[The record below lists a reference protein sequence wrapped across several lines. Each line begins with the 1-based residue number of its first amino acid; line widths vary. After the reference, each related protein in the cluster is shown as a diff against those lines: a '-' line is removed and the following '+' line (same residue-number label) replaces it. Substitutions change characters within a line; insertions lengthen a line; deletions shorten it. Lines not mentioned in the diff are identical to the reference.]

1 MKKVVLFCMA
11 TIVYMLSLFVTA
23 VKAVG
28 EKAHAVLTG
37 YMFNQGLMLSAF
49 PNSAIT
55 DVIATTI
62 QSRTGDIQ
70 DNVTSNN
77 ALLMKLKQRG
87 NIKTFSGGNTI
98 LQELSFAS
106 NGNAG
111 WYSGYETLPIAAQDV
126 LSSAEYVIKQAACP
140 VTISGLEQ
148 LQNAGKEQII
158 DMLDARMDVAEA
170 SMANLIASGLYSD
183 GTAAGGKQIDGL
195 LKQVS
200 TTPTNVVGGIDRSTW
215 LFWRNQYFRMLTT
228 GGAVASAA
236 NVQTYFNR
244 MWSSLVRGNDRPDL
258 IMVDN
263 TLWSFYMASLQAI
276 QRFTGTETAK
286 LGFVSVKY
294 MDADV
299 VLDGGMQ
306 LNWTA
311 TGAAGI
317 SQNAVPSTSAYFLN
331 TKYMYYR
338 PHSSRNM
345 VPLSPGQRYSVNQDA
360 AVQILAWAGNL
371 TSSGLQF
378 QGRMDNT

>member
-1 MKKVVLFCMA
+1 MSFA
-11 TIVYMLSLFVTA
+11 
-23 VKAVG
+23 
-28 EKAHAVLTG
+28 
-37 YMFNQGLMLSAF
+37 
-49 PNSAIT
+49 NSAIS

-62 QSRTGDIQ
+62 QSRTGIIA

-77 ALLMKLKQRG
+77 ALLARLKQRG

-98 LQELSFAS
+98 MQELSFAS

-126 LSSAEYVIKQAACP
+126 ISSAEYTIKQAACP

-148 LQNAGKEQII
+148 LQNAGKERII
-158 DMLDARMDVAEA
+158 DLLDGRMDVAES

-183 GTAAGGKQIDGL
+183 GSAAGGKQIDGL
-195 LKQVS
+195 LKQVIKVP
-200 TTPTNVVGGIDRSTW
+200 TTGVVGGIDRANW
-215 LFWRNQYFRMLTT
+215 GFWRNKVFATIAT
-228 GGAVASAA
+228 GGAAASAT
-236 NVQTYFNR
+236 NIQNYFNR
-244 MWSSLVRGNDRPDL
+244 MWAQLVRGSDRPDL
-258 IMVDN
+258 ILVDN
-263 TLWSFYMASLQAI
+263 VYWGFYMSSLQAI

-299 VLDGGMQ
+299 ILDGGMQ
-306 LNWTA
+306 LNWNS
-311 TGAAGI
+311 TGAGGSAGTAP
-317 SQNAVPSTSAYFLN
+317 SAVPASQGYFLN
-331 TKYMYYR
+331 TKYMFYR
-338 PHSSRNM
+338 PHSQRNM

-378 QGRMDNT
+378 QGTMFEA

>member
-1 MKKVVLFCMA
+1 M
-11 TIVYMLSLFVTA
+11 
-23 VKAVG
+23 
-28 EKAHAVLTG
+28 
-37 YMFNQGLMLSAF
+37 AF
-49 PNSAIT
+49 PGGAGVIT
-55 DVIATTI
+55 DMIATGI
-62 QSRTGDIQ
+62 ASRTGQIA

-87 NIKTFSGGNTI
+87 NIKTFSGGTSI
-98 LQELSFAS
+98 FQELSFAS

-111 WYSGYETLPIAAQDV
+111 WYAGYETLPIAAQDV
-126 LSSAEYVIKQAACP
+126 ISSADYPIKQAACP

-148 LQNAGKEQII
+148 LQNAGKERII
-158 DMLDARMDVAEA
+158 DLLDARLEVAEG
-170 SMANLIASGLYSD
+170 SMANLISSGLYSD
-183 GTAAGGKQIDGL
+183 GSAASGKQIDGL

-200 TTPTNVVGGIDRSTW
+200 TTPTNVVGGIDRNTW
-215 LFWRNQYFRMLTT
+215 LFFRNQYFRCTTT
-228 GGAVASAA
+228 GGAAMSAA

-263 TLWSFYMASLQAI
+263 ITWSFYMQSLQSI
-276 QRFTGTETAK
+276 QRFTGTDTAK

-299 VLDGGMQ
+299 VLDGGLQ
-306 LNWTA
+306 INWTS
-311 TGAAGI
+311 TGAAGTAPT
-317 SQNAVPSTSAYFLN
+317 SVPATSAYFLN
-331 TKYMYYR
+331 TKYLFYR
-338 PHSSRNM
+338 PHSARNM

>member
-1 MKKVVLFCMA
+1 M
-11 TIVYMLSLFVTA
+11 
-23 VKAVG
+23 
-28 EKAHAVLTG
+28 
-37 YMFNQGLMLSAF
+37 AF
-49 PNSAIT
+49 PGSAGTIT
-55 DVIATTI
+55 DIIATTI
-62 QSRTGDIQ
+62 QSRTGQIA

-77 ALLMKLKQRG
+77 ALLQRLKQRG
-87 NIKTFSGGNTI
+87 NIRTFSGGNVI
-98 LQELSFAS
+98 FQELSFAS

-126 LSSAEYVIKQAACP
+126 ISSAEYIIKQAACP

-148 LQNAGKEQII
+148 LQNSGKERII
-158 DMLDARMDVAEA
+158 DLLDSRIEVAES

-183 GTAAGGKQIDGL
+183 GSAAGGKQIDGL

-200 TTPTNVVGGIDRSTW
+200 TTPTNVVGGIDRATW
-215 LFWRNQYFRMLTT
+215 LFWKNQYFQCTTT
-228 GGAVASAA
+228 GGAAMSAS

-244 MWSSLVRGNDRPDL
+244 MWAKLVRGQDRPDL

-263 TLWSFYMASLQAI
+263 ITWSFYVASLQAI

-286 LGFVSVKY
+286 LGFASIKF

-306 LNWTA
+306 INWTP
-311 TGAAGI
+311 TGAAGTAP
-317 SQNAVPSTSAYFLN
+317 SAVPATSAYFLN
-331 TKYMYYR
+331 TKYMFYR
-338 PHSSRNM
+338 PHASRNM

-360 AVQILAWAGNL
+360 SVQILAWAGNL

>member
-1 MKKVVLFCMA
+1 MA
-11 TIVYMLSLFVTA
+11 FA
-23 VKAVG
+23 
-28 EKAHAVLTG
+28 
-37 YMFNQGLMLSAF
+37 
-49 PNSAIT
+49 NSAIS
-55 DVIATTI
+55 DIIATTI
-62 QSRTGDIQ
+62 QSRTGTIA

-77 ALLMKLKQRG
+77 ALLMKLKKRG

-98 LQELSFAS
+98 MQELSFAS

-126 LSSAEYVIKQAACP
+126 ISSAEYTIKQAACP

-148 LQNAGKEQII
+148 LQNAGKERII
-158 DMLDARMDVAEA
+158 DLLDSRMEVAEA

-200 TTPTNVVGGIDRSTW
+200 TTPTNTVGGIDRSVW
-215 LFWRNQYFRMLTT
+215 NFWKNQYFRCTTT
-228 GGAVASAA
+228 GGAAVSAT
-236 NVQTYFNR
+236 NVQNYFNR
-244 MWSSLVRGNDRPDL
+244 MYSSLVRGSDRPDL
-258 IMVDN
+258 ILVDN
-263 TLWSFYMASLQAI
+263 IMWSFYMASLQSI
-276 QRFTGTETAK
+276 QRFTDNNTAN

-306 LNWTA
+306 INWTS
-311 TGAAGI
+311 TGAAGTTP
-317 SQNAVPSTSAYFLN
+317 SAVPATSAYFLN
-331 TKYMYYR
+331 TKYMFYR
-338 PHSSRNM
+338 PHAQRNM
-345 VPLSPGQRYSVNQDA
+345 VPLSPGQRVSVNQDEA
-360 AVQILAWAGNL
+360 TQILAFAGNL

>member
-1 MKKVVLFCMA
+1 MA
-11 TIVYMLSLFVTA
+11 FA
-23 VKAVG
+23 
-28 EKAHAVLTG
+28 
-37 YMFNQGLMLSAF
+37 
-49 PNSAIT
+49 NSAIS
-55 DVIATTI
+55 DIIATTI
-62 QSRTGDIQ
+62 QSRTGTIA

-77 ALLMKLKQRG
+77 ALLMKLKKRG

-98 LQELSFAS
+98 MQELSFAS

-126 LSSAEYVIKQAACP
+126 ISSAEYTIKQAACP

-148 LQNAGKEQII
+148 LQNAGKERII
-158 DMLDARMDVAEA
+158 DLLDSRMEVAEA

-200 TTPTNVVGGIDRSTW
+200 TTPTNTVGGIDRSVW
-215 LFWRNQYFRMLTT
+215 NFWKNQYFRCTTT
-228 GGAVASAA
+228 GGAAVSAT
-236 NVQTYFNR
+236 NVQNYFNR
-244 MWSSLVRGNDRPDL
+244 MYSSLVRGSDRPDL
-258 IMVDN
+258 ILVDN
-263 TLWSFYMASLQAI
+263 IMWSFYMASLQSI
-276 QRFTGTETAK
+276 QRFTDNNTAN

-306 LNWTA
+306 INWTS
-311 TGAAGI
+311 TGAAGTAP
-317 SQNAVPSTSAYFLN
+317 SAVPATSAYFLN
-331 TKYMYYR
+331 TKYMFYR
-338 PHSSRNM
+338 PHAQRNM
-345 VPLSPGQRYSVNQDA
+345 VPLSPGQRVSVNQDA
-360 AVQILAWAGNL
+360 ATQILAFAGNL

>member
-1 MKKVVLFCMA
+1 MA
-11 TIVYMLSLFVTA
+11 FA
-23 VKAVG
+23 
-28 EKAHAVLTG
+28 
-37 YMFNQGLMLSAF
+37 
-49 PNSAIT
+49 NSAIS
-55 DVIATTI
+55 DIIATTI
-62 QSRTGDIQ
+62 QSRTGTIA

-77 ALLMKLKQRG
+77 ALLAKLKKRG

-98 LQELSFAS
+98 MQELSFAS

-126 LSSAEYVIKQAACP
+126 ISSAEYTIKQAACP

-148 LQNAGKEQII
+148 LQNAGKERII
-158 DMLDARMDVAEA
+158 DLLDSRMEVAEA

-200 TTPTNVVGGIDRSTW
+200 TTPTNTVGGIDRSVW
-215 LFWRNQYFRMLTT
+215 NFWKNQYFRCTTT
-228 GGAVASAA
+228 GGAAVSAT
-236 NVQTYFNR
+236 NVQNYFNR
-244 MWSSLVRGNDRPDL
+244 MYSSLVRGSDRPDL
-258 IMVDN
+258 ILVDN
-263 TLWSFYMASLQAI
+263 IMWSFYMNSLQNI
-276 QRFTGTETAK
+276 QRFTDNNTAN

-306 LNWTA
+306 INWTS
-311 TGAAGI
+311 TGAAGTAP
-317 SQNAVPSTSAYFLN
+317 SAVPATSAYFLN
-331 TKYMYYR
+331 TKYMFYR
-338 PHSSRNM
+338 PHAQRNM
-345 VPLSPGQRYSVNQDA
+345 VPLSPGQRVSVNQDA
-360 AVQILAWAGNL
+360 ATQILAFAGNL

>member
-1 MKKVVLFCMA
+1 M
-11 TIVYMLSLFVTA
+11 
-23 VKAVG
+23 
-28 EKAHAVLTG
+28 
-37 YMFNQGLMLSAF
+37 AF
-49 PNSAIT
+49 PNVSDI
-55 DVIATTI
+55 IATTI
-62 QSRTGDIQ
+62 TSRTGEIA

-77 ALLMKLKQRG
+77 ALLMRLKQRG
-87 NIKTFSGGNTI
+87 NIKTFSGGSSI
-98 LQELSFAS
+98 YQELSFAS

-111 WYSGYETLPIAAQDV
+111 WYAGYEALPIAAQDV
-126 LSSAEYVIKQAACP
+126 VSSAEYTIKQAACP

-148 LQNAGKEQII
+148 LQNAGKERII
-158 DMLDARMDVAEA
+158 DLIDSRMDVAES

-183 GTAAGGKQIDGL
+183 GSAAGGKQIDGL
-195 LKQVS
+195 LQQVS
-200 TTPTNVVGGIDRSTW
+200 TTPAVGSPGSINRATW
-215 LFWRNQYFRMLTT
+215 LFWRNQYFRCTTT
-228 GGAVASAA
+228 GGAAMSAL

-263 TLWSFYMASLQAI
+263 VAWSFYMASLQAI
-276 QRFTGTETAK
+276 QRFTGTDTAK

-306 LNWTA
+306 INWTPS
-311 TGAAGI
+311 GAAGTAP
-317 SQNAVPSTSAYFLN
+317 SAVPATSAYFLN
-331 TKYMYYR
+331 TKYLFYR
-338 PHSSRNM
+338 PHAARNM

-360 AVQILAWAGNL
+360 STQILAWAGNL